1 MRARKGQPCLGITVS
16 QQSQCPA
23 VSQHDQTPCRCS
35 SEQHRY
41 HVLSYTARVMCNP
54 GDGVWRPEYLT
65 SHGSLWAKRH
75 LELRPEEWGGVGK
88 AERGNNVWEEG
99 EMEAE

>member
-1 MRARKGQPCLGITVS
+1 
-16 QQSQCPA
+16 
-23 VSQHDQTPCRCS
+23 
-35 SEQHRY
+35 
-41 HVLSYTARVMCNP
+41 
-54 GDGVWRPEYLT
+54 LT